1 MKFIKKFDF
10 INIYLYTLNEFPGYY
25 YIRRQFM
32 KLLKKWIP
40 IIKLI
45 KEDKWK
51 LIVSGILIF
60 LCGLTGIF
68 TGYLNGAA
76 VEAITNSNINLAI
89 MYLIMYFFI
98 GVLIGTILSGLANS
112 MLLKIESKLT
122 RKLGFNTY
130 KKALNLPAIAF
141 EEMSS
146 GEIINRITNDAD
158 SLSFTF
164 GKMINMISSIVTAL
178 VILVYVF
185 FNSWIV
191 GLILIIFLIILYFII
206 KKYTPL
212 LKDAHKERKTTQDS
226 FTSLA
231 NESIRGIRE
240 IKTLGIKEQLIIN
253 AKKSIDNI
261 FKVSKKEID
270 LETRFN
276 IVISLL
282 KEVLEVGV
290 FIICIILLYYKQI
303 TLTFFI
309 AMTYYIY
316 RYMWFIECLN
326 DFTETYQKVSVS
338 LDRVN
343 EILENQKFNDVVFGN
358 TNINNMKGIIKFK
371 DVSFSYPNEEKV
383 LDDFNL
389 IIEPNKKIAIVGASG
404 QGKSTLFNLITRL
417 FDANAGTISIDDVN
431 ILDISEE
438 CLRKNVSIIRQ
449 EPFIFNRT
457 ILENFKIIDENIKL
471 KDVKKYVKEAY
482 LDEYIESLPKKY
494 DTLLGEGGV
503 NLSGGQKQRLAIART
518 LAKNSKIILFDEA
531 TSALDNNSQEFIK
544 KSIDNLVKN
553 HTVVIVA
560 HRLSTIIDADVIYVI
575 DKGRVIASGTHNQLL
590 TSCDYYKNL
599 YKSEM

>member
-1 MKFIKKFDF
+1 MRLLKRWIP
-10 INIYLYTLNEFPGYY
+10 L
-25 YIRRQFM
+25 M
-32 KLLKKWIP
+32 KLV
-40 IIKLI
+40 

-51 LIVSGILIF
+51 LIISGILIF

-76 VEAITNSNINLAI
+76 VEAVTSGNVRNAVI
-89 MYLIMYFFI
+89 YLILYFII
-98 GVLIGTILSGLANS
+98 GVLIGTFLAGIANS
-112 MLLKIESKLT
+112 ILLKIESKLT
-122 RKLGFNTY
+122 RVIGFNTY
-130 KKALNLPAIAF
+130 KKALNLPAVAF

-146 GEIINRITNDAD
+146 GEIINRITSDAD

-191 GLILIIFLIILYFII
+191 GLILILFLVVLYFII
-206 KKYTPL
+206 KKYNPL
-212 LKDAHKERKTTQDS
+212 LKDAHKERKASQDV

-240 IKTLGIKEQLIIN
+240 IKTLGIKDHLITS
-253 AKKSIDNI
+253 AKKNVDDI
-261 FKVSKKEID
+261 FKISKKEIN
-270 LETRFN
+270 LETRFDI
-276 IVISLL
+276 IVSFL
-282 KEVLEVGV
+282 KTTLEVGT
-290 FIICIILLYYKQI
+290 FIVCIILLYYKQI

-326 DFTETYQKVSVS
+326 DFTQTYQKVSVS

-343 EILENQKFNDVVFGN
+343 EILENKKYNDVVFGK
-358 TNINNMKGIIKFK
+358 TNIEKVKGEIEFK
-371 DVSFSYPNEEKV
+371 NVTFAYPNEDSV
-383 LDDFNL
+383 LKDFNL
-389 IIEPNKKIAIVGASG
+389 VIEPNKKIAIVGASG

-417 FDANAGTISIDDVN
+417 FDASKGEITIDGVN

-438 CLRKNVSIIRQ
+438 CLRKNISIIRQ
-449 EPFIFNRT
+449 DPFIFNRT
-457 ILENFKIIDENIKL
+457 IMENFKIVDEDIKL
-471 KDVKKYVKEAY
+471 KEVKACIKEAY

-494 DTLLGEGGV
+494 DTVLGEGGV

-518 LAKNSKIILFDEA
+518 LAKKSKIILFDEA

-544 KSIDNLVKN
+544 KSIDNLVKD

-560 HRLSTIIDADVIYVI
+560 HRLSTIIDADIIYVI
-575 DKGRVIASGTHNQLL
+575 DDGKVIASGTHKTLL
-590 TSCDYYKNL
+590 KSCDYYKNL
-599 YKSEM
+599 YKTEM